1 MEKLDIR
8 THLIV
13 LISATLFWF
22 VFQSNAE
29 IHCLVVLC
37 ALYMCVAGYW
47 EKAPGFIMTY
57 IIMLLLAYLTAP
69 IMGIMYVVI
78 CTFARAIPLTMVA
91 APILYANPS
100 RMMYSFQRIHVPKN
114 VLVMLCILIRFFPV
128 IEKEMLSIRNGIR
141 ARGIFPTWWSIL
153 KNPIMAYECFFVPLT
168 VRCLKL
174 STELGASA
182 ELRGL
187 DSSNPRSCIY
197 NIGFTYKDILAIL
210 GFVLG
215 CIGVM
220 LGVRTWLS

>member
-29 IHCLVVLC
+29 IHGLVVLC

-47 EKAPGFIMTY
+47 EKALGFIMTY

-114 VLVMLCILIRFFPV
+114 VLVMLC
-128 IEKEMLSIRNGIR
+128 MYACLSFCSRLAYGSFITSYVAHRIFLLYGNG
-141 ARGIFPTWWSIL
+141 
-153 KNPIMAYECFFVPLT
+153 K
-168 VRCLKL
+168 KL
-174 STELGASA
+174 
-182 ELRGL
+182 
-187 DSSNPRSCIY
+187 
-197 NIGFTYKDILAIL
+197 
-210 GFVLG
+210 
-215 CIGVM
+215 
-220 LGVRTWLS
+220 